1 MKVYPLGIVGERNYQ
16 DAIKRCEQG
25 EPVKICVEPDNP
37 YDALALRV
45 DSSRR
50 ETIGYIPKS
59 SWLRDA
65 VHEKG
70 RGVTATIM
78 DIKAGDGEFLGVV
91 LAVTLTDD
99 DLPERRYSKAK
110 AAPAAAATAAAVK
123 PMRKIFKSIFK

>member
-16 DAIKRCEQG
+16 DAIVRCEQG
-25 EPVKICVEPDNP
+25 EPVKICAEPDNP

-45 DSSRR
+45 DSCRR

-65 VHEKG
+65 VHEQG

-78 DIKAGDGEFLGVV
+78 DIKAGDGDFFGVV

-99 DLPERRYSKAK
+99 DVPERPYSTAK
-110 AAPAAAATAAAVK
+110 VAAAAATTATAVK
-123 PMRKIFKSIFK
+123 PMRKIFKTIFK